1 MLDLGLIWIGYLL
14 GSIPTAYL
22 AGRLL
27 RGVDLRQW
35 GSRTVSGTAVYYHVA
50 RWAIFPV
57 GLLDVLKAAIPT
69 LGALSLGRPRG
80 VAIAAG
86 LAAVIGHN
94 WPIWLGFHGGRGIGP
109 FLGMLAVTF
118 PAGALW
124 ILGALAIGRLL
135 RATAILALL
144 AIAGLPALVWLAGG
158 PPEVA
163 VGGLAMLG
171 ITVIKR
177 LEANRE
183 PLPPDPT
190 ERRRVLWRR
199 LWLDRDTA
207 SWEVWMFRRPGQPDG
222 GSPQP

>member
-1 MLDLGLIWIGYLL
+1 MLDLGLIGIGYLL

-50 RWAIFPV
+50 RWALFPV
-57 GLLDVLKAAIPT
+57 GLFDVLKAVIPT
-69 LGALSLGRPRG
+69 GLALAWGRPRG
-80 VAIAAG
+80 VAVAAG

-124 ILGALAIGRLL
+124 ILGALALGRLL
-135 RATAILALL
+135 HATAILALI
-144 AIAGLPALVWLAGG
+144 AIAGLPMMVLLAGG
-158 PPEVA
+158 PLEVA
-163 VGGLAMLG
+163 LGGLAMLG

-183 PLPPDPT
+183 PLPADPN

-207 SWEVWMFRRPGQPDG
+207 SWEAWMFRRPRQPA
-222 GSPQP
+222 

>member
-1 MLDLGLIWIGYLL
+1 MLDLGFILMGYLL

-27 RGVDLRQW
+27 RGVDLRHW

-50 RWAIFPV
+50 RWDLLPV
-57 GLLDVLKAAIPT
+57 GLFDVLKAALPT

-80 VAIAAG
+80 VAVAAG
-86 LAAVIGHN
+86 LAAVLGHN
-94 WPIWLGFHGGRGIGP
+94 WPVWLGFHGGRGIGP

-124 ILGALAIGRLL
+124 LLGALAIGRLL
-135 RATAILALL
+135 GATAIMALL
-144 AIAGLPALVWLAGG
+144 AIAGLPALVWLASR
-158 PPEVA
+158 PSEVA
-163 VGGLAMLG
+163 FGGLAMLG

-183 PLPPDPT
+183 PLPPDPV
-190 ERRRVLWRR
+190 ERRQVFWRR

-207 SWEVWMFRRPGQPDG
+207 SWEAWMFRHPGDRHRMPAG
-222 GSPQP
+222 

>member
-1 MLDLGLIWIGYLL
+1 MADLGLILISYLI

-27 RGVDLRQW
+27 RGIDLRQW

-50 RWAIFPV
+50 RWALIPV
-57 GLLDVLKAAIPT
+57 GLFDVLKAAIPAW
-69 LGALSLGRPRG
+69 GALALGRPRG
-80 VAIAAG
+80 VAVAAG

-94 WPIWLGFHGGRGIGP
+94 WPVWLGFHGGRGIGP
-109 FLGMLAVTF
+109 FLGLLAVTF
-118 PAGALW
+118 PVGALW

-135 RATAILALL
+135 RATAVMALF
-144 AIAGLPALVWLAGG
+144 AIAGLPALVWLTAG
-158 PPEVA
+158 PSEVA
-163 VGGLAMLG
+163 LGGLAMLA
-171 ITVIKR
+171 ITVVKR

-183 PLPPDPT
+183 PLPSDPV

-207 SWEVWMFRRPGQPDG
+207 AWEVWMFRRPGHPA
-222 GSPQP
+222 

>member
-1 MLDLGLIWIGYLL
+1 MLDLGLIALGYLL
-14 GSIPTAYL
+14 GSIPSAYL

-50 RWAIFPV
+50 RWALLPV
-57 GLLDVLKAAIPT
+57 GLLDVLKAAVPT
-69 LGALSLGRPRG
+69 WGALALGRPR
-80 VAIAAG
+80 AIAVAAG
-86 LAAVIGHN
+86 LAAVAGHN
-94 WPIWLGFHGGRGIGP
+94 WPVWLGFHGGRGIGP
-109 FLGMLAVTF
+109 FLGMLAVLF

-124 ILGALAIGRLL
+124 LLGALAIGRLL
-135 RATAILALL
+135 HATAIFALL
-144 AIAGLPALVWLAGG
+144 AIASLPALAWIMGG
-158 PPEVA
+158 SGEVA
-163 VGGLAMLG
+163 LGALAMLG

-183 PLPPDPT
+183 PLPSDPA

-207 SWEVWMFRRPGQPDG
+207 SWEAWMFRRPGQPAG
-222 GSPQP
+222 GSR